1 MARFDVY
8 LTRKPTGT
16 HVHTTSADA
25 DDEQGAIA
33 AIKRELRGLYD
44 WSRIEVIATPY
55 DPLDDFNYVGSRH
68 HY

>member
-8 LTRKPTGT
+8 LTHKKTGA
-16 HVHTTSADA
+16 HVHTTSAEAADA
-25 DDEQGAIA
+25 AGAVA
-33 AIKRELRGLYD
+33 EIKRELAGLYS
-44 WSRIEVIATPY
+44 WSRVDVAATPY